1 MRSFTQL
8 QNILQGRETLQDA
21 MLLCYTSSMKPQNTA
36 VLLIQCPDRDGIIA
50 NVTALLSRLGANIVY
65 LDQHTDHE
73 CGMFFMRVEW
83 DLEHF
88 SVDLNDFQTIFI
100 HESVRKFMMTW
111 ELHRHKDKQ
120 RMAIF
125 VSKYAHCFLDLLSR
139 WRTGDLAVDI
149 PLVISNHEDLQKD
162 AKLFGIPFIHLK
174 ITPTNHEEQTTE
186 QLRLLEEYRIDFLVL
201 ARYMQIVSPPLIERY
216 HNRIINIHHSFLPGF
231 PGAKPYHQAHT
242 RGVKII
248 GATSHYVT
256 EELDAGPIIEQDV
269 QRVNHSFSIDDLI
282 RTGQD
287 IERRVLARAVL
298 AHLEHRV
305 LCYDNRTVVFS

>member
-1 MRSFTQL
+1 
-8 QNILQGRETLQDA
+8 
-21 MLLCYTSSMKPQNTA
+21 MKPQNTA
-36 VLLIQCPDRDGIIA
+36 VLLIQCPDRNGIIA
-50 NVTALLSRLGANIVY
+50 HVTALLFRLGANIVY

-73 CGMFFMRVEW
+73 CGMFFMRIEW

-88 SVDLNDFQTIFI
+88 SVDLNDFQTNFI
-100 HESVRKFMMTW
+100 HESVKPFMMSW
-111 ELHRHKDKQ
+111 ELHRRRERQ

-149 PLVISNHEDLQKD
+149 PVIISNHETLRED
-162 AKLFGIPFIHLK
+162 AALFGIPFVYLP
-174 ITPTNHEEQTTE
+174 ITAATRAEQTDE
-186 QLRLLEEYRIDFLVL
+186 QLRILQEYRIDFVVL
-201 ARYMQIVSPPLIERY
+201 ARYMQIVLPPFIEQYR
-216 HNRIINIHHSFLPGF
+216 NRIINIHHSFLPGF

-269 QRVNHSFSIDDLI
+269 QRVNHSFSVADLM

-287 IERRVLARAVL
+287 IERRVLARAVQ

-305 LCYDNRTVVFS
+305 LCYGNRTVVFS